1 MDVNLL
7 GLEIMRFESPSNPEV
22 CKAHF
27 FSKGVKLANP
37 PRVCCKRYPVPVPPS
52 LPLLPGTI
60 DMTCFPTID
69 NLQSHNSHV
78 PVFKS
83 QAEREIWIE
92 RIQLD
97 VEKAADGYD
106 GEITSKPTS

>member
-37 PRVCCKRYPVPVPPS
+37 PRVCCKRNPAP
-52 LPLLPGTI
+52 LPAKELWTTSAV
-60 DMTCFPTID
+60 DCFPTID
-69 NLQSHNSHV
+69 NLQSHNFHV